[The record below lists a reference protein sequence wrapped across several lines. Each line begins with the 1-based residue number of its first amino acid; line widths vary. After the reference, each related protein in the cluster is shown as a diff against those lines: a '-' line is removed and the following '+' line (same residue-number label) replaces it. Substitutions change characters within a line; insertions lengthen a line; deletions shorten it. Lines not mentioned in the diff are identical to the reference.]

1 MVVYT
6 GRNMDRKG
14 ICVAGNMI
22 VDILYPVRALPR
34 PGELTTIQDGIERT
48 TGGAL
53 CNVIENLAAIDS
65 SLPLTALGRVG
76 LDSEGDF
83 VLDSL
88 SRYQNIDFSMIT
100 RGGKTAFTAVMED
113 VVSKERTFYTYCGA
127 NAIFCED
134 DIDWDRINSAFLHIG
149 YILLLDALDQEDDQ
163 FGTKMA
169 RLLCH
174 ARERGIKTSLDVVS
188 EKGDRFK
195 RLVPPSLKYAD
206 YCIIN
211 EIEAEQITG
220 VPLRNGQGGLIS
232 AHIPEALEAIRGF
245 GVSQWSVIH
254 CPEGGYGL
262 DHRGVYAESP
272 AIDIPHDS
280 IKRKV
285 GAGDAFC
292 AGVLYAAYQKE
303 SLKEALEWGNTAA
316 ASLLTGGIAAENVEG
331 LRRYRSK
338 FRRLTLT

>member
-1 MVVYT
+1 MEK
-6 GRNMDRKG
+6 NMDRKG

-34 PGELTTIQDGIERT
+34 PGELTTIQDGIERA

-53 CNVIENLAAIDS
+53 CNVIENLAAIDN
-65 SLPLTALGRVG
+65 SLPLTALGRIG
-76 LDSEGDF
+76 SDPEGDF

-88 SRYQNIDFSMIT
+88 CKYKNIDLSMVK
-100 RGGKTAFTAVMED
+100 REGKTAFTAVMED
-113 VVSKERTFYTYCGA
+113 MVSKERTFYAYNGA
-127 NAIFCED
+127 SAIFCED
-134 DIDWDRINSAFLHIG
+134 DINWDSISSAFFHIG
-149 YILLLDALDQEDDQ
+149 YILLLDALDQEDEEY
-163 FGTKMA
+163 GTKMA

-174 ARERGIKTSLDVVS
+174 AQERGIKTSLDVVS
-188 EKGDRFK
+188 ETGDRFK

-220 VPLRNGQGGLIS
+220 IQLRDGRGGLIS
-232 AHIPEALEAIRGF
+232 AHIPDALKTIQGF

-262 DHRGVYAESP
+262 DSRGIFAESP
-272 AIDIPHDS
+272 AIDIPPDS

-292 AGVLYAAYQKE
+292 AGALYAASKNE
-303 SLKEALEWGNTAA
+303 GLEEALELGNAAA
-316 ASLLTGGIAAENVEG
+316 ASLLQSGIVAESADG
-331 LRRYRSK
+331 LRRLRSK
-338 FRRLTLT
+338 FRRLTFA